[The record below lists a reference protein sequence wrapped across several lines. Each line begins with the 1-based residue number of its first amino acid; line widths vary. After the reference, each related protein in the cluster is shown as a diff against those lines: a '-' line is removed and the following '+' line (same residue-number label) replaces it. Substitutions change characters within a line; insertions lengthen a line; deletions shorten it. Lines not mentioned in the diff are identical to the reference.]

1 MDASSLPKRVSG
13 AFLLLSFASVSGILV
28 SIFYSGYLAIAIGVI
43 VQVITIGTKRPT
55 SASDRA
61 LVCYLSTAS
70 ILLGVGAIL
79 LGIVTKFLA
88 SLR

>member
-28 SIFYSGYLAIAIGVI
+28 SIFYSGFLAIAIGVA
-43 VQVITIGTKRPT
+43 VQVVAIGTKQPT

-61 LVCYLSTAS
+61 LVSYLSTVC

-79 LGIVTKFLA
+79 LGIATKFLA
-88 SLR
+88 SLT